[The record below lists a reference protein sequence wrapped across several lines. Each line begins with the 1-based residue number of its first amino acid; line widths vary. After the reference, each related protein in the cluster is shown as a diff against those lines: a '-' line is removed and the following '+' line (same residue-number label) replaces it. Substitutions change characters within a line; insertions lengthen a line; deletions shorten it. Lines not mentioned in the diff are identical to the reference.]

1 MCIRLVHTKNVRIFH
16 GNTVVCLVHVKPRS
30 FLITETWKVDVF
42 MLGWVVTFGRAK
54 WGLGGWSPLTVH
66 VTTHPSGLSVP
77 TCSYSLCRTDVWGT
91 QTTVCLGPMFSR
103 YSPESGEYRE
113 WNYTVS
119 PKNCSP
125 LTYVN
130 HFCTDDIFGY
140 CRRREQFL
148 ISSTY
153 ARRLSENI
161 SIRYT

>member
-1 MCIRLVHTKNVRIFH
+1 VHTKNVRIFH

-77 TCSYSLCRTDVWGT
+77 TCSYSLCRTDVWGS

-119 PKNCSP
+119 QKKLLAFDLCQPFLHRWYLWLLLATWTISD
-125 LTYVN
+125 LI
-130 HFCTDDIFGY
+130 HLCT
-140 CRRREQFL
+140 
-148 ISSTY
+148 
-153 ARRLSENI
+153 
-161 SIRYT
+161 